1 MIFGKPAS
9 SPRSRKAPDYAIV
22 AELSALHELS
32 ALALV
37 SDEEQLASEAVEK
50 ITRLFGT
57 RRFAILT
64 GRPPRRRVVVA
75 SGFKA
80 GESPAA
86 VLSRSRNDPHR
97 LVLVFNEG
105 KEDQDALFFEQAQP
119 IDKRLRRLYNVLA
132 SRIEERL
139 AFFRHE
145 AQRARMERDLRE
157 SEARNRAILDAI
169 PDLMFV
175 YDRDG
180 TYLDYHAAKAA
191 LLAAPP
197 GQFLGRNI
205 RDVLPP
211 DAAERLLHGFSLA
224 LESGRPQRVEYA
236 LDLAGEARAFEA
248 RICPLD
254 DRRLLVMARD
264 ITDLKQAEADRD
276 TLQNK
281 LAQGRKMES
290 IGRLAG
296 GVAHDFNNMLCA
308 ILGHA
313 ELALNVP
320 GSPDPVREHLDEIR
334 RAGERSADLTRQ
346 LLAFARKQTVSP
358 RRLDL
363 NQAVEGMLNML
374 RRLIGEPI
382 RLDWQPGPDAGQV
395 RIDPSQ
401 LDQILVNL
409 CLNARDAIGASGT
422 IRLDTAIA
430 TLDAAAIPALEG
442 ADPGEYA
449 CLTVRDDGAGMDRET
464 LSRIFEPFFTTK
476 EIGKG
481 TGLGLATVYGAV
493 RQNNGFLRVDSA
505 PGHGSA
511 FQVFLPRLAPGP
523 CDEKTPDAPA
533 PPPAA
538 AGHQTIL
545 VVEDD
550 PAILQITTRQ
560 LESIGYAVLA
570 ADSPEGGLRLA
581 RTHDGPIALLMTDV
595 VMPGMNGFELA
606 RAVQSVH
613 PDLPCLFMSGYT
625 PADIPDPGASAC
637 PGPILQKPFSR
648 DALANAVRQ
657 ALAKSA

>member
-276 TLQNK
+276 TLQ
-281 LAQGRKMES
+281 
-290 IGRLAG
+290 
-296 GVAHDFNNMLCA
+296 D
-308 ILGHA
+308 
-313 ELALNVP
+313 
-320 GSPDPVREHLDEIR
+320 
-334 RAGERSADLTRQ
+334 
-346 LLAFARKQTVSP
+346 
-358 RRLDL
+358 
-363 NQAVEGMLNML
+363 
-374 RRLIGEPI
+374 
-382 RLDWQPGPDAGQV
+382 
-395 RIDPSQ
+395 
-401 LDQILVNL
+401 
-409 CLNARDAIGASGT
+409 
-422 IRLDTAIA
+422 
-430 TLDAAAIPALEG
+430 
-442 ADPGEYA
+442 
-449 CLTVRDDGAGMDRET
+449 
-464 LSRIFEPFFTTK
+464 
-476 EIGKG
+476 
-481 TGLGLATVYGAV
+481 
-493 RQNNGFLRVDSA
+493 
-505 PGHGSA
+505 
-511 FQVFLPRLAPGP
+511 
-523 CDEKTPDAPA
+523 
-533 PPPAA
+533 
-538 AGHQTIL
+538 
-545 VVEDD
+545 
-550 PAILQITTRQ
+550 
-560 LESIGYAVLA
+560 
-570 ADSPEGGLRLA
+570 
-581 RTHDGPIALLMTDV
+581 
-595 VMPGMNGFELA
+595 
-606 RAVQSVH
+606 
-613 PDLPCLFMSGYT
+613 
-625 PADIPDPGASAC
+625 
-637 PGPILQKPFSR
+637 
-648 DALANAVRQ
+648 
-657 ALAKSA
+657 